1 MVPTSLFRVMC
12 VTRSLLR
19 ISFYRECEG
28 RNAVRSVVT
37 RLGAPIGLVN
47 VAGLYAGEDEWIG
60 INIDGISM
68 RCTKE
73 TMEALF
79 ETNTIGTMVMTR
91 TVLPYMMKNKKGSI
105 VSIGSVVG
113 LGGRAGQSAYAATK
127 AALVGYSR
135 SIAKEMGR
143 YNIRSNVVAPG
154 FIDTHM
160 TEESVKDREELL
172 KRIALRRMG
181 SVDEVAETVAFLLSE
196 KASYITG
203 TVSRLREESC
213 IDAPSGRRH

>member
-1 MVPTSLFRVMC
+1 
-12 VTRSLLR
+12 
-19 ISFYRECEG
+19 
-28 RNAVRSVVT
+28 
-37 RLGAPIGLVN
+37 
-47 VAGLYAGEDEWIG
+47 
-60 INIDGISM
+60 
-68 RCTKE
+68 
-73 TMEALF
+73 
-79 ETNTIGTMVMTR
+79 
-91 TVLPYMMKNKKGSI
+91 MMKNKKGSV

-160 TEESVKDREELL
+160 TEESVKNREELM

-181 SVDEVAETVAFLLSE
+181 SVDDVAEAVAFLLSD

-203 TVSRLREESC
+203 TVS
-213 IDAPSGRRH
+213 

>member
-1 MVPTSLFRVMC
+1 MC
-12 VTRSLLR
+12 ETRNLLR
-19 ISFYRECEG
+19 MPFDVECEG

-37 RLGAPIGLVN
+37 QLGAPVGLVN
-47 VAGLYAGEDEWIG
+47 VAGLRVGEGEWIG

-68 RCTKE
+68 RCKKE

-91 TVLPYMMKNKKGSI
+91 TVLPYMMKNKKGSV

-160 TEESVKDREELL
+160 TEESIKDREELM

-181 SVDEVAETVAFLLSE
+181 SVDDVAEAVAFLLSD

-203 TVSRLREESC
+203 MVS
-213 IDAPSGRRH
+213 

>member
-1 MVPTSLFRVMC
+1 MC
-12 VTRSLLR
+12 ETRSLLCMP
-19 ISFYRECEG
+19 FGDECEG

-37 RLGAPIGLVN
+37 QLGAPVGLVN
-47 VAGLYAGEDEWIG
+47 VAGLHTGEGEWIG

-68 RCTKE
+68 RCKKE

-91 TVLPYMMKNKKGSI
+91 TVLPYMMKNKKGSV

-160 TEESVKDREELL
+160 TEESVKNREELM

-181 SVDEVAETVAFLLSE
+181 SVDDVAEAVAFLLSD

-203 TVSRLREESC
+203 TVS
-213 IDAPSGRRH
+213 

>member
-1 MVPTSLFRVMC
+1 MC
-12 VTRSLLR
+12 ETRSLLCMP
-19 ISFYRECEG
+19 FGDEYEG

-37 RLGAPIGLVN
+37 QLGAPVGLVN
-47 VAGLYAGEDEWIG
+47 VAGLHAGKGEWIG

-68 RCTKE
+68 RCKKE

-91 TVLPYMMKNKKGSI
+91 TVLPYMMKNKKGSV

-160 TEESVKDREELL
+160 TEESVKDREELM

-181 SVDEVAETVAFLLSE
+181 SVDDVAEAVAFLLSD

-203 TVSRLREESC
+203 MVS
-213 IDAPSGRRH
+213 

>member
-1 MVPTSLFRVMC
+1 
-12 VTRSLLR
+12 
-19 ISFYRECEG
+19 
-28 RNAVRSVVT
+28 
-37 RLGAPIGLVN
+37 
-47 VAGLYAGEDEWIG
+47 
-60 INIDGISM
+60 M
-68 RCTKE
+68 RCKKE

-91 TVLPYMMKNKKGSI
+91 TVLPYMMKNKKGSV
-105 VSIGSVVG
+105 VSVGSVVG

-160 TEESVKDREELL
+160 TEESVKDREELM

-181 SVDEVAETVAFLLSE
+181 SVDDVAEAVAFLLSD

-203 TVSRLREESC
+203 TVS
-213 IDAPSGRRH
+213 

>member
-1 MVPTSLFRVMC
+1 MC
-12 VTRSLLR
+12 ETRSLLCMP
-19 ISFYRECEG
+19 FCNECEG

-37 RLGAPIGLVN
+37 QLGAPVGLVN
-47 VAGLYAGEDEWIG
+47 VAGLHAGEGEWIG

-68 RCTKE
+68 RCKKE

-91 TVLPYMMKNKKGSI
+91 TVLPYMMKNKKGSV

-160 TEESVKDREELL
+160 TEESVKDREELM

-181 SVDEVAETVAFLLSE
+181 SVDDVAEAVAFLLSD

-203 TVSRLREESC
+203 TVS
-213 IDAPSGRRH
+213 